1 MKMALRYSAC
11 LLQAGVGNLPT
22 GEGLLNY

>member
-1 MKMALRYSAC
+1 MALRYSAC
-11 LLQAGVGNLPT
+11 LLQAGVSNLLT